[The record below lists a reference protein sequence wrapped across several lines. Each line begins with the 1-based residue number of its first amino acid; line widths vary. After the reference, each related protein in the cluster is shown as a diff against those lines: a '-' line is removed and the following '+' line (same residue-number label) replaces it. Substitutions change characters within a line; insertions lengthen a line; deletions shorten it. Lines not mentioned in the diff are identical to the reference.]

1 MNSPQTPRTRL
12 PDARVTPRFAG
23 IPTFCRYPRLDDVP
37 PEHRPVDWALYGIPF
52 DTGVT
57 YRPGARFGPRA
68 IRTESQYVK
77 PYHIEH
83 DLNLVEI
90 FSLADAGDAPVAPY
104 STRDTQDAACNFA
117 LGLGDASR
125 TRLFAV
131 GGDHSTALANLR
143 ATWIRQ
149 GRPSP
154 GLALIHFDSH
164 LDTVDQVW
172 GEKYTHASPFIRAIE
187 EGIIDPTRMLSIGIK
202 GPLNAAAD
210 LGYARS

>member
-131 GGDHSTALANLR
+131 GGDHAAKILGAGFISHQQHLLPSRCSSDGFFCGKRQGTDCRAWRSWKPGSEAAALR
-143 ATWIRQ
+143 A
-149 GRPSP
+149 G
-154 GLALIHFDSH
+154 
-164 LDTVDQVW
+164 
-172 GEKYTHASPFIRAIE
+172 
-187 EGIIDPTRMLSIGIK
+187 
-202 GPLNAAAD
+202 AAGD
-210 LGYARS
+210 RSD